1 MLKGVIFLVL
11 LAFLL
16 AQLAI
21 LITTVYLHRSLS
33 HKALKLSSSTEFV
46 VRLILWLTTGIQ
58 RREWVGVH
66 RIHHAYTDI
75 KGDPHS
81 PIVESYWK
89 IQLWNLFYYRRAAK
103 NRVAIERYTKDLPPD
118 RWDRYLFSHSYL
130 GLGLG
135 IGILVALFGVEDAII
150 ISLVHLVLY
159 LTLSAAV
166 NAIGHRF
173 GRRPYANFATNN
185 QWLAYLTFGE
195 GLHNNHHELPTAA
208 NLAFVVPQIDL
219 GWYVIAL
226 LERLH
231 LAKVR
236 VLKRSSAKE

>member
-1 MLKGVIFLVL
+1 MLSRVLFALIFAFFITQLSIL
-11 LAFLL
+11 L
-16 AQLAI
+16 
-21 LITTVYLHRSLS
+21 TTVYLHRTLS
-33 HKALKLSSSTEFV
+33 HKALKLAPAAEFV
-46 VRLILWLTTGIQ
+46 VRLLLWLTTGIQ

-66 RIHHAYTDI
+66 RIHHAHTDVA
-75 KGDPHS
+75 GDPHS

-89 IQLWNLFYYRRAAK
+89 IQLLNLFYYRRAAK
-103 NRVAIERYTKDLPPD
+103 NREAIERVTKDLQPD
-118 RWDRYLFSHSYL
+118 RWDRYVFSHSYL

-135 IGILVALFGVEDAII
+135 VGILVALFGVELAVI
-150 ISLVHLVLY
+150 ISVVHLVLY

-173 GRRPYANFATNN
+173 GKRPFQNLATNN
-185 QWLAYLTFGE
+185 QWLAFLTFGE

-208 NLAFVVPQIDL
+208 KLSFHAPQVDL
-219 GWYVIAL
+219 GWYVIRS

-236 VLKRSSAKE
+236 TLKRGLV